1 MLAIKFATEAYTEL
15 KKIRAHDRAIIVD
28 ALERHLVGPDLQLGR
43 RIKLLR
49 LADGQAIY
57 RLRVGD
63 YRVFFDLDAVARM
76 VMVRAIR
83 EKGRRTTEDIL

>member
-1 MLAIKFATEAYTEL
+1 
-15 KKIRAHDRAIIVD
+15 VD

-49 LADGQAIY
+49 LADGRAIY